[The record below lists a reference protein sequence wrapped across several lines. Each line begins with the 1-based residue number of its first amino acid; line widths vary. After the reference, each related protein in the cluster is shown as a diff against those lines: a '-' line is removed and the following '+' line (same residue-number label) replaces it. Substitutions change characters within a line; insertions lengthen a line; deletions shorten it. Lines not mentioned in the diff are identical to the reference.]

1 MSLEYRTNIAP
12 KGNLAIWKIEEEETF
27 FLEQLHLSFE
37 EQKQLDQIRG
47 NRRLEWLAGRHL
59 VHLLSE
65 RESRGIILKNEYGK
79 PFLQHSI
86 WHISMSHTLDYAAVI
101 AAPFDVGVDIQRLVG
116 SIERI
121 QHKFMNQDEIDFLQ
135 QDDMDLYRMHV
146 IWGIKESMF
155 KIYGKGALNWCENFR
170 VSPFQYDPRGGQVNC
185 MMHDHEDEYRYI
197 AYYQMFK
204 EAMLVYVK
212 PETIEL

>member
-1 MSLEYRTNIAP
+1 MSLEYRTNIEP

-27 FLEQLHLSFE
+27 FLEQLHLSPE
-37 EQKQLDQIRG
+37 EQQQLDQIRG
-47 NRRLEWLAGRHL
+47 KRRLEWLASRHL

-65 RESRGIILKNEYGK
+65 RESRGTILKNEYGK
-79 PFLQHSI
+79 PFLQHSV

-101 AAPFDVGVDIQRLVG
+101 AAPFDVGVDIQRIVQ

-121 QHKFMNQDEIDFLQ
+121 RHKFMNQDEIELLRH
-135 QDDMDLYRMHV
+135 DDNDLYRMHV

-170 VSPFQYDPRGGQVNC
+170 VSSFEYNQHGGHVNC
-185 MMHDHEDEYRYI
+185 MMYDQQHEYRYVGF
-197 AYYQMFK
+197 YQMFK
-204 EAMLVYVK
+204 ETMMVYVK
-212 PETIEL
+212 PELIEF